1 MEETKMLKILDTI
14 RILLEK
20 NCLFEAKEYIR
31 IEIENLKG
39 ITQKKC
45 RNTKYFFGSYCKYCS
60 NLNCSKNRNKEIV

>member
-45 RNTKYFFGSYCKYCS
+45 RNTK
-60 NLNCSKNRNKEIV
+60 